1 MAAFVPQFVHDT
13 LLRLAEA
20 AYLPNPDPA
29 TDLPADYD
37 VVGQIT
43 ADEAAATQ
51 LAATAPV
58 QHRQLLTTFAASGRD
73 FGWVAQNVVDGIAIA
88 TFRGTQSVDDWLRNL
103 DFTLA
108 AYQPVPSVGMVHAG
122 FQLCYMTIRSSL
134 LVLLA
139 EVAPTCRRLILYGH
153 SLWAALCDTP
163 ATHFLLN
170 LITPRHPPVL
180 YF

>member
-58 QHRQLLTTFAASGRD
+58 QHRQVLTTFASSRPD
-73 FGWVAQNVVDGIAIA
+73 FVWVGPKVVDGIAIA
-88 TFRGTQSVDDWLRNL
+88 TLRGTQSVDGLLRN
-103 DFTLA
+103 
-108 AYQPVPSVGMVHAG
+108 P
-122 FQLCYMTIRSSL
+122 
-134 LVLLA
+134 
-139 EVAPTCRRLILYGH
+139 
-153 SLWAALCDTP
+153 
-163 ATHFLLN
+163 
-170 LITPRHPPVL
+170 
-180 YF
+180 